1 MELGELCCA
10 PRCCQQSRWA
20 AGCVQLEDHGLNLVL
35 RSALEDRITGCWA
48 SPAASCP
55 LDGCCSGHFSA
66 PRRLHLASEQRCLL
80 PVEVFPGCELSQP
93 GPVAF
98 LHLPPWILPL
108 GAHLQPYPRGCASVQ
123 EQTFQQN
130 NPAAPPAAPH
140 GGPTPWRPLDAST
153 VPGVPPRGGRSGSD
167 PAGAFVR
174 ADFDLCPFLPPAV
187 RFPPPSLLG
196 FRLRCTEGTA
206 EHGHSAGLLLGHGHV
221 PPQPRC
227 WEQPPCPAAGA
238 GGGAASPM
246 CGAAAAL
253 AGCCHWRCGQKWL
266 QMTIWL
272 RGAGWEQLTENP
284 RKPSPMRKTSV

>member
-108 GAHLQPYPRGCASVQ
+108 GARLQPYPRGCASVQ

-130 NPAAPPAAPH
+130 NPAAPPAAPC
-140 GGPTPWRPLDAST
+140 GGPH
-153 VPGVPPRGGRSGSD
+153 RGGPWMPAPCPGSHHGEVGRAQTPRVPLSEPILICAHFCHLRSG
-167 PAGAFVR
+167 
-174 ADFDLCPFLPPAV
+174 FLPRPCWGFGSAA
-187 RFPPPSLLG
+187 RRGRRSTGTARGCCWGMAMSPPS
-196 FRLRCTEGTA
+196 
-206 EHGHSAGLLLGHGHV
+206 
-221 PPQPRC
+221 
-227 WEQPPCPAAGA
+227 PAAGSSPRA
-238 GGGAASPM
+238 RPQVREEEPPAPCAAQLRPWQVAVAGGAARS
-246 CGAAAAL
+246 
-253 AGCCHWRCGQKWL
+253 GCR
-266 QMTIWL
+266 
-272 RGAGWEQLTENP
+272 
-284 RKPSPMRKTSV
+284 